1 MADILAILRQD
12 HINMLR
18 LLDALERQIDTFA
31 GGRQPDFEI
40 VSGIAT
46 YILEYPDRFHHPVED
61 LVLAELR
68 LRDASAAKPSE
79 GLESE
84 HERIGQLARDF
95 HTAVET
101 LISDE
106 PARRADFLDTARAF
120 VVAMRDHISHEDR
133 EFFPAVEAALTS
145 NDLDRLTSRL
155 PKLDDPLFG
164 AADRDSYVRLRQNIL
179 EWSAEKAAGSNTKA
193 PKPVTPA

>member
-1 MADILAILRQD
+1 
-12 HINMLR
+12 MLR
-18 LLDALERQIDTFA
+18 LLDALERQINAFA
-31 GGRQPDFEI
+31 DDGHADLEI
-40 VSGIAT
+40 VEAIAD

-68 LRDASAAKPSE
+68 QRDASAALPSE

-106 PARRADFLDTARAF
+106 PARRADFIDTARAF
-120 VVAMRDHISHEDR
+120 VVAMRDHIAREDR
-133 EFFPAVEAALTS
+133 EFFPAAEAALT
-145 NDLDRLTSRL
+145 R
-155 PKLDDPLFG
+155 DDF
-164 AADRDSYVRLRQNIL
+164 ARTDV
-179 EWSAEKAAGSNTKA
+179 
-193 PKPVTPA
+193 

>member
-18 LLDALERQIDTFA
+18 LLDALGRQINTFA
-31 GGRQPDFEI
+31 DDGHADLEI
-40 VSGIAT
+40 VAAIAD

-68 LRDASAAKPSE
+68 QRDASAAQPSD
-79 GLESE
+79 GLEGE

-95 HTAVET
+95 HIAVET

-120 VVAMRDHISHEDR
+120 VSAMRDHITREDK
-133 EFFPAVEAALTS
+133 EFFPAAAAVLTRE
-145 NDLDRLTSRL
+145 NLDRLAGRL
-155 PKLDDPLFG
+155 GRRGDILAYAG
-164 AADRDSYVRLRQNIL
+164 AAPRDGGPGAVYVLLRR
-179 EWSAEKAAGSNTKA
+179 
-193 PKPVTPA
+193 